1 MFYNY
6 KDGEQ
11 WIDYVS
17 GFGAYKQSGLLAD
30 SLIFTQTFREALYE
44 NTILLGPRDNLCFD
58 CIFQLRGLKH
68 VCGGGLPNVSQY
80 FCLLHLVK
88 HLKILCF
95 CKTSD
100 L

>member
-6 KDGEQ
+6 KDGEHR
-11 WIDYVS
+11 IGYVS
-17 GFGAYKQSGLLAD
+17 GGLLAD
-30 SLIFTQTFREALYE
+30 SLIFTQTFREAQYE
-44 NTILLGPRDNLCFD
+44 NTILLGSRDNLCFD
-58 CIFQLRGLKH
+58 CIFQLCGLKH

-88 HLKILCF
+88 LLKILCF